1 MRFTVLACALTLT
14 TSALAETRTL
24 SEIYDLALANDPAL
38 RIEQAIRNSAEAS
51 KDAAEASRWLTASAT
66 LSQAYTDDSRADE
79 TFDTASG
86 SITLSMPV
94 FDRPIAKA
102 IEGARAGALA
112 ADAGLLAFRQT
123 HIVTVSRAY
132 FDVLSAERDLQAAVA
147 EVEAVTKQLEQAT
160 ERLAVGIGT
169 RVDVDQAR
177 AQLDLSKVG
186 VISAEVAVQAARAD
200 LGRMIGQEPEAL
212 AALSEAYP
220 AALQPNLRLDI
231 EQAVA
236 RHPLV
241 IEQSETYRSALA
253 EVAEARGERWPSL
266 SLSSTYTVTDKNGA
280 STGNGLTAQG
290 NVVSLSLA
298 VPLFKSGGY
307 DAAIARAEAS
317 LMRQEATLDQV
328 RREVSRNI
336 RIAYQELE
344 ASARTVE
351 ARSLAI
357 VSAASRLEA
366 TEAAYSVGS
375 GDIVEVLNAQKDMIA
390 AERDLAKARHTH
402 VIRQLQFDQ
411 ALGDL
416 SEVAVTRLDA
426 ALVQ

>member
-24 SEIYDLALANDPAL
+24 SEIYDLALANDPTL
-38 RIEQAIRNSAEAS
+38 RIEHAIRNSAEAS

-66 LSQAYTDDSRADE
+66 LTRSETDNALTNNELSSE
-79 TFDTASG
+79 SASV
-86 SITLSMPV
+86 TLSMPV
-94 FDRPIAKA
+94 FDRPIFKA
-102 IEGARAGALA
+102 IERARAGVRA

-123 HIVTVSRAY
+123 HIVTVSKAY
-132 FDVLSAERDLQAAVA
+132 FDVLSAERDLQAAMA

-186 VISAEVAVQAARAD
+186 VISAEVAVETARAD
-200 LGRMIGQEPEAL
+200 LGRMIGQEPEIL
-212 AALSEAYP
+212 AQLSEAYP
-220 AALQPNLRLDI
+220 AAMQPDLRFDI

-241 IEQSETYRSALA
+241 IEQSETYRSALV
-253 EVAEARGERWPSL
+253 EVAEARGERWPSV
-266 SLSSTYTVTDKNGA
+266 SLSSTYTVQETESVRDTDR
-280 STGNGLTAQG
+280 
-290 NVVSLSLA
+290 NVVSLSLS

-416 SEVAVTRLDA
+416 SEVAVTRLDS

>member
-24 SEIYDLALANDPAL
+24 SEIYDLALTNDPAL
-38 RIEQAIRNSAEAS
+38 RIQQAIRNGAEAS
-51 KDAAEASRWLTASAT
+51 QDAAEASRWLTASAALT
-66 LSQAYTDDSRADE
+66 RSETDSALTDDAFVSE
-79 TFDTASG
+79 SASV
-86 SITLSMPV
+86 TLSMPI

-102 IEGARAGALA
+102 IESARAGARA
-112 ADAGLLAFRQT
+112 ADAGLLAYRQS
-123 HIVTVSRAY
+123 HIVTVSSAY

-186 VISAEVAVQAARAD
+186 VISAEVELATARAD

-212 AALSEAYP
+212 AQLSESYP
-220 AALQPNLRLDI
+220 AALQPGLQFDV
-231 EQAVA
+231 EQAVD
-236 RHPLV
+236 RHPTV

-253 EVAEARGERWPSL
+253 EVSEARGERWPAL

-280 STGNGLTAQG
+280 SSGNGLTAQG
-290 NVVSLSLA
+290 NVVSLSLS

-307 DAAIARAEAS
+307 DAAIARAEAT
-317 LMRQEATLDQV
+317 LMREEANLDQV
-328 RREVSRNI
+328 RREVARNI

-416 SEVAVTRLDA
+416 SETAVTRLDS

>member
-38 RIEQAIRNSAEAS
+38 RIEHAIRNSAEAS

-66 LSQAYTDDSRADE
+66 LTRSETDNALTNNELSSE
-79 TFDTASG
+79 SASV
-86 SITLSMPV
+86 TLSMPV
-94 FDRPIAKA
+94 FDRPIFKA
-102 IEGARAGALA
+102 IERARAGVRA

-123 HIVTVSRAY
+123 HIVTVSKAY
-132 FDVLSAERDLQAAVA
+132 FDVLSAERDLQAAMA

-186 VISAEVAVQAARAD
+186 VISAEVAVETARAD
-200 LGRMIGQEPEAL
+200 LGRMIGQEPEIL
-212 AALSEAYP
+212 AQLSEAYP
-220 AALQPNLRLDI
+220 AAMQPDLRFDI

-253 EVAEARGERWPSL
+253 EVAEARGERWPSV
-266 SLSSTYTVTDKNGA
+266 SLSSTYTVQETESVRDTDR
-280 STGNGLTAQG
+280 
-290 NVVSLSLA
+290 NVVSLSLS

-416 SEVAVTRLDA
+416 SEVAVTRLDS

>member
-1 MRFTVLACALTLT
+1 MRFTALAFALTV
-14 TSALAETRTL
+14 SGSVWAETKTL

-38 RIEQAIRNSAEAS
+38 RVQQAIQRGAEAS
-51 KDAAEASRWLTASAT
+51 KDLAESSRWLTASAS
-66 LSQAYTDDSRADE
+66 LSRSETDNALSNEDFSSDS
-79 TFDTASG
+79 ASV
-86 SITLSMPV
+86 TLSMPV
-94 FDRPIAKA
+94 FDRSISKA
-102 IEGARAGALA
+102 IESARAGARA
-112 ADAGLLAFRQT
+112 ADAGLLAFRQA
-123 HIVTVSRAY
+123 HIVTVSSAY
-132 FDVLSAERDLQAAVA
+132 FNVLSAERDLSAAEA
-147 EVEAVTKQLEQAT
+147 EVEAVSKQLEQAT

-186 VISAEVAVQAARAD
+186 VISAEVTLATARAD
-200 LGRMIGQEPEAL
+200 LSRMIGQQPEAL
-212 AALSEAYP
+212 AQLAESYP
-220 AALQPNLRLDI
+220 AALQPDLKFELDR
-231 EQAVA
+231 AVS
-236 RHPLV
+236 RHPSV
-241 IEQSETYRSALA
+241 IEQEETFRSALA

-290 NVVSLSLA
+290 NVISLSLS

-307 DAAIARAEAS
+307 DAAIAVAEAT
-317 LMRQEATLDQV
+317 LMREEASLDQV
-328 RREVSRNI
+328 RREVARNI
-336 RIAYQELE
+336 QIAYQELE

-411 ALGDL
+411 SLGEL
-416 SEVAVTRLDA
+416 SETAVTRLDSV
-426 ALVQ
+426 LVQ

>member
-1 MRFTVLACALTLT
+1 MRFAVLACVFMVSGSAVAERLTL
-14 TSALAETRTL
+14 SHV
-24 SEIYDLALANDPAL
+24 YDLAVQNDPAL
-38 RIEQAIRNSAEAS
+38 RIEEAIRQGAEAS
-51 KDAAEASRWLTASAT
+51 EDAAVASRWLTASAA
-66 LSQAYTDDSRADE
+66 LSRAATDSALSNDAFL
-79 TFDTASG
+79 TDSASV
-86 SITLSMPV
+86 TLSMPV
-94 FDRPIAKA
+94 FDRSISQA
-102 IEGARAGALA
+102 IESARAGARSA
-112 ADAGLLAFRQT
+112 ESGLLAFRQT
-123 HIVTVSRAY
+123 HIVTVANAY
-132 FDVLSAERDLQAAVA
+132 FTVLSAERDLQASEA

-186 VISAEVAVQAARAD
+186 VISAEVSLATARAD
-200 LGRMIGQEPEAL
+200 LGRMIAQEPTAL
-212 AALSEAYP
+212 AQLSDAYP
-220 AALQPNLRLDI
+220 AVLQPDLVLDV
-231 EQAVA
+231 ESAVD

-241 IEQSETYRSALA
+241 IEQEETFRSAAA
-253 EVAEARGERWPSL
+253 EVAEARGERWPSV
-266 SLSSTYTVTDKNGA
+266 SLSSTYTVTDKQGA
-280 STGNGLTAQG
+280 NSSNGLTAQG
-290 NVVSLSLA
+290 NVVSLSVS

-307 DAAIARAEAS
+307 DAAIAGAQAS
-317 LMRQEATLDQV
+317 LMREEARLDQV
-328 RREVSRNI
+328 RREVARNI

-344 ASARTVE
+344 ASVRTVE

-402 VIRQLQFDQ
+402 VIRQLQLDQ
-411 ALGDL
+411 ALGEL
-416 SEVAVTRLDA
+416 SETAVTRLDS

>member
-24 SEIYDLALANDPAL
+24 SEIYDLALANDPTL
-38 RIEQAIRNSAEAS
+38 RIEHAIRNSAEAS

-66 LSQAYTDDSRADE
+66 LTRSETDNALTNNELSSE
-79 TFDTASG
+79 SASV
-86 SITLSMPV
+86 TLSMPV
-94 FDRPIAKA
+94 FDRPIFKA
-102 IEGARAGALA
+102 IERARAGVRA

-123 HIVTVSRAY
+123 HIVTVSKAY
-132 FDVLSAERDLQAAVA
+132 FDVLSAERDLQAAMA

-186 VISAEVAVQAARAD
+186 VISAEVAVETARAD
-200 LGRMIGQEPEAL
+200 LGRMIGQEPEIL
-212 AALSEAYP
+212 AQLSEAYP
-220 AALQPNLRLDI
+220 AAMQPDLRFDI

-253 EVAEARGERWPSL
+253 EVAEARGERWPSV
-266 SLSSTYTVTDKNGA
+266 SLSSTYTVQETESVRDTDR
-280 STGNGLTAQG
+280 
-290 NVVSLSLA
+290 NVVSLSLS

-416 SEVAVTRLDA
+416 SEVAVTRLDS